1 MKQVLLVTCIL
12 WATLAISDTYDSD
25 SLFLEANE
33 LYNNQN
39 YAQAIDIYQSIL
51 DAQLSSFELYY
62 NLANS
67 YFQFG
72 KIPKSILY
80 YEKALCLEPHNTNC
94 LHNLGLAQQRI
105 SITEPMPI
113 LFYKKWWNAVS
124 SYLSPIKWSVVA
136 IVSVWC
142 TCLLC
147 FSFIKNRKRWV
158 FSTLLTFTFLS
169 VIFITILIDAQQR
182 EKLNYAIVMQDATV
196 SANDKPN
203 LTVTAGNKVLVKE
216 SLNKK
221 SFIILADGQS
231 GWLENSYFTYI
242 KN

>member
-113 LFYKKWWNAVS
+113 LFYKKWWNTVS

>member
-1 MKQVLLVTCIL
+1 MKQVLLVICIL
-12 WATLAISDTYDSD
+12 WATLAISDTLHSD
-25 SLFLEANE
+25 SLFLKANG

-39 YAQAIDIYQSIL
+39 YAQAIDTYQSIL
-51 DAQLSSFELYY
+51 DAKLSSFELYF

-80 YEKALCLEPHNTNC
+80 YEKALCLEPHNTTC
-94 LHNLGLAQQRI
+94 LNNLGLAQQRI
-105 SITEPMPI
+105 SIIEPMPI
-113 LFYKKWWNAVS
+113 LFYKKWWNS
-124 SYLSPIKWSVVA
+124 ISNSLSPIKWSIVT

-158 FSTLLTFTFLS
+158 FSTLLTFIFLS
-169 VIFITILIDAQQR
+169 VLFIAIMIDSQQK

-196 SANDKPN
+196 SANNKPN

-216 SLNKK
+216 RLNKK
-221 SFIILADGQS
+221 SFILLTDGQS
-231 GWLENSYFTYI
+231 GWLDNNYYTYI